1 MHPVRA
7 LRWLQLTLVH
17 LMFKCKT
24 SYAIV
29 FFTFL
34 IKLVR
39 LITCCLPVFPGLWG
53 MMQPPPP

>member
-39 LITCCLPVFPGLWG
+39 LITRCLPVFPGLWG
-53 MMQPPPP
+53 